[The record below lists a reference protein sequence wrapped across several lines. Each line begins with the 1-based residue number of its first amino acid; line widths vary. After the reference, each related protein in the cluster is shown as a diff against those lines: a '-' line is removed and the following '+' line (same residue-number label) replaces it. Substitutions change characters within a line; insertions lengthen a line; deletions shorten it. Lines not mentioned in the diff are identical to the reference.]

1 MDETETENDSIS
13 LEDTLKNLKRNATAV
28 EVHLQESIKYVKR
41 LKKQIAEESKDISQV
56 PLQPKTRMMKWL
68 TERGLPV
75 ESTFQEFFEAF
86 LEEHRKDHRLDVSN
100 QTIRLNSAACV
111 LLGMKD
117 CNPVLHLYAFLEKLP
132 ILYE

>member
-1 MDETETENDSIS
+1 MDEPETDIDSIS
-13 LEDTLKNLKRNATAV
+13 LDDTLKSLKRNASAV
-28 EVHLQESIKYVKR
+28 EVHLQESLKQLKRFQKR
-41 LKKQIAEESKDISQV
+41 LAEESKDISQV

-75 ESTFQEFFEAF
+75 ETTFQEFFDVF
-86 LEEHRKDHRLDVSN
+86 LEEHKQEHRLDLSHK
-100 QTIRLNSAACV
+100 TIQLNSAACV

-117 CNPVLHLYAFLEKLP
+117 CSSTVSLYSFLEKLP